1 MVDCLEYTYD
11 NSETLNINRN
21 QVVVTGDSAGG
32 GMTLSGKLDK
42 NFDFQSF
49 ESKLVIKMVI
59 AIQ

>member
-32 GMTLSGKLDK
+32 GMTLSGRLDK
-42 NFDFQSF
+42 KNFSFQSF
-49 ESKLVIKMVI
+49 GVESKMMI
-59 AIQ
+59 